1 MTHMNRIL
9 ATLLL
14 VFSFVVAPVYAQTVT
29 TSTTFSTA
37 LSSTATAGTAS
48 QVCLTSSTGVSAPG
62 FGSTPQTAIMAGTEY
77 MPILASTPNANCW
90 TVTRGGKGTL
100 VASHSTS
107 ETVYVGPV
115 GGALGGPFVSA
126 PPAGGSGAACTSTS
140 NYYLPVIVVG
150 QGGGTAHW
158 ADGQVWTCPA
168 TGSVGAGTWQMI
180 LSPNGATMSTDGYF
194 FVSPANCGS
203 KATTTTTTDNGMVPV
218 ATGNVVH
225 QFTTNTTGGTTQITC
240 AFNVPSRL
248 TSGKGVSLTSVS
260 FLYGVQTT
268 AISSIATAALSSI
281 TYPTS
286 TAGGAAAAGTVASI
300 GGTLAVTPTSLQTAT
315 TTSGSCY
322 SENITLGT
330 PYNVTTNNVGVSFDQ
345 VFTNSAAATVY
356 QVCGVVVRY
365 TNRPI

>member
-90 TVTRGGKGTL
+90 TVTRGGNGTK
-100 VASHSTS
+100 VSAHATT

-115 GGALGGPFVSA
+115 GGNTSGPFRFA
-126 PPAGGSGAACTSTS
+126 PPAGGAGSTCTSTS
-140 NYYLPVIVVG
+140 FFYLPQVVVG
-150 QGGGTAHW
+150 SGTAGHY

-168 TGSVGAGTWQMI
+168 SGSVGASTWQMTTD
-180 LSPNGATMSTDGYF
+180 PGAGQMLTDGYF
-194 FVSPANCGS
+194 FVSPASCGV

-225 QFTTNTTGGTTQITC
+225 QFTTNATGGTSQITC
-240 AFNVPSRL
+240 GITVPSRL
-248 TSGKGVSLTSVS
+248 TSGKGISITSVS
-260 FLYGVQTT
+260 FLYGVQTN
-268 AISSIATAALSSI
+268 AIASIATAALSSV

-286 TAGGAAAAGTVASI
+286 TAGGAAAAGTVAAI
-300 GGTLAVTPTSLQTAT
+300 GGTVAVTPTSLQLAT
-315 TTSGSCY
+315 TTTGQCY
-322 SENITLGT
+322 SENLTLGT
-330 PYNVTTNNVGVSFDQ
+330 PYNITTDNVGLSFDQ
-345 VFTNSAAATVY
+345 VFTNSAAITVY
-356 QVCGVVVRY
+356 QSCGLIVRY